1 MQEKPTSQV
10 RRMREISCGL
20 RMQMVDRD
28 LGFLLWSPCLELSR
42 RLRRVETQDNLTD
55 LDDEHHSSAD
65 PEDKKE
71 EAEASALDVP
81 GVTREGSDLA

>member
-1 MQEKPTSQV
+1 M
-10 RRMREISCGL
+10 
-20 RMQMVDRD
+20 
-28 LGFLLWSPCLELSR
+28 
-42 RLRRVETQDNLTD
+42 ETQDNLTD

-81 GVTREGSDLA
+81 GVTLRGL